1 MSTLIFPSSPTNGQI
16 YPEQPIP
23 GVNQYIYNAQ
33 SDTWDLL
40 PADCC
45 VPNNNIILD
54 NIAGYFNGT
63 QTTFAL
69 TVGGSPYEPPNALQ
83 MIVTVGNIMQE
94 ALVDYDISG
103 STITFTTAPAAGLDC
118 VLLVIAGGQAAPAS
132 NLLLDDIQSGFNGT
146 QVTFPLLFMG
156 EIYTPVNEEQLVVN
170 LGGIQQKPNEHYTVS
185 GASIT
190 FTTPP
195 VFGLNCFIIA
205 LYGGGFGA
213 PGGSG
218 GVTQI
223 VAGTNVTVD
232 PVDGTGV
239 VTINASGGGSSV
251 FSADT
256 DNNIWSCN
264 TNPAFSGGYNN
275 FFAGEKAG
283 CGLLISGYNNNFIG
297 TGSGVCN
304 SDGSYNNY
312 IGYYAG
318 GSPAESHGYGN
329 NFIGYKAGYNNVWGS
344 GNTYIGSEAG
354 FCSES
359 NYSIL
364 IGERAGYCN
373 QGGRNIFLGEFS
385 GYYNTEWGNFFA
397 GRCSG
402 FNNTTGYYNIFLGDW
417 TGYSNTAGFENVL
430 IGTGA
435 GRCNTTGN
443 DNVFIGLSAG
453 QCNTTGSYNVFLG
466 TIAGRFNSTGCCN
479 VVVGDGA
486 GIFNWTGCQNTFLGS
501 FSGYLNQCGVSNTFV
516 GFQAGQN
523 SQRGCNNTFVGT
535 NAGKATY
542 DMFHAYEISGG
553 FNNTF
558 IGVEAG
564 SYTFDYSNTYDWGNN
579 TFVGACS
586 GRNSKLN
593 LCNVFV
599 GTCAGGSSCS
609 TNNNTFIGT
618 QAGETSVNSC
628 NLVAIGT
635 CAGRNAGGYN
645 NIFLGIQSGYGSL
658 GCYASGNVYIGS
670 CVGYYGGGCY
680 TFGNVSIGAYSGLYI
695 TEATKNVFL
704 GYVAGLYNT
713 TGDHN
718 IFVGNAAGYGN
729 TTGYSNVFVGCYA
742 GRCNTTGFENIFI
755 GKRAGACSQTSEQ
768 NVFIGLVAGEKN
780 TTGTHNVFVGRSAGE
795 NNTTGFNNVFLG
807 KYAGISNTTGSDNI
821 YAGDS
826 AGAFNTTGSSNVY
839 IGKQAGGASG
849 GSNASGNVYLG
860 NRAGLLTTSGCYNT
874 FLGFEPAVFHST
886 GSNNVALGC
895 KAGQDAVFLLT
906 TESNRIIVGNN
917 AHTNAYIKVNWTVTS
932 DERDKTCITPIRH
945 GSNFLNQLTPIQ
957 YNWKDRESGEVTE
970 ETPRYGFLAQE
981 ILAAEGDPAILVDDH
996 DPDNLKLR
1004 ETMMIPVLVKAF
1016 QELSEKYEELANE
1029 LATLKSQLN

>member
-156 EIYTPVNEEQLVVN
+156 ELYTPVNEEQLVVN

-223 VAGTNVTVD
+223 IAGTNVTID
-232 PVDGTGV
+232 PPAGTGA
-239 VTINASGGGSSV
+239 VTINASGGGGSSAFTV
-251 FSADT
+251 DAS
-256 DNNIWSCN
+256 NNIWSCTTSPSFTTGCDNFLVGAEAGSCLLDGSYN
-264 TNPAFSGGYNN
+264 TFIGKNSGK
-275 FFAGEKAG
+275 FAT
-283 CGLLISGYNNNFIG
+283 SWNNNFIG
-297 TGSGVCN
+297 SYAGYCSLYGA
-304 SDGSYNNY
+304 YNNY
-312 IGYYAG
+312 IGYQAGYYATSG
-318 GSPAESHGYGN
+318 AYNIAIGACAGRYNDISYNVFIGTCSGLYNYHGYGN
-329 NFIGYKAGYNNVWGS
+329 TFLGTQAGRDNTFGCKNTFIGSQAGLY
-344 GNTYIGSEAG
+344 
-354 FCSES
+354 
-359 NYSIL
+359 
-364 IGERAGYCN
+364 
-373 QGGRNIFLGEFS
+373 
-385 GYYNTEWGNFFA
+385 
-397 GRCSG
+397 
-402 FNNTTGYYNIFLGDW
+402 NTTG
-417 TGYSNTAGFENVL
+417 GYNTAVGYM
-430 IGTGA
+430 A
-435 GRCNTTGN
+435 GE
-443 DNVFIGLSAG
+443 DI
-453 QCNTTGSYNVFLG
+453 TTGSSNV
-466 TIAGRFNSTGCCN
+466 
-479 VVVGDGA
+479 
-486 GIFNWTGCQNTFLGS
+486 FLGS
-501 FSGYLNQCGVSNTFV
+501 FSGQRNFTGNYNLFAGDKSGRFNESGSHNIMLGDNT
-516 GFQAGQN
+516 GIY
-523 SQRGCNNTFVGT
+523 SC
-535 NAGKATY
+535 
-542 DMFHAYEISGG
+542 S
-553 FNNTF
+553 
-558 IGVEAG
+558 G
-564 SYTFDYSNTYDWGNN
+564 SYNIF
-579 TFVGACS
+579 
-586 GRNSKLN
+586 L
-593 LCNVFV
+593 
-599 GTCAGGSSCS
+599 GSSSGCMNQ
-609 TNNNTFIGT
+609 TGCYNTFIGT

-713 TGDHN
+713 TGDYN

-729 TTGYSNVFVGCYA
+729 TSGYANVFAGCYA
-742 GRCNTTGFENIFI
+742 GRCNTTGYYNIFLGSSA
-755 GKRAGACSQTSEQ
+755 GKFNTVGYDNLFMGHGAGLCNVNGYMNNFLGPYSGKCNTSGCY
-768 NVFIGLVAGEKN
+768 NNFLGLFAGSGN
-780 TTGTHNVFVGRSAGE
+780 TTGINNNFIGRFAGY
-795 NNTTGFNNVFLG
+795 G
-807 KYAGISNTTGSDNI
+807 NTTGSDNI
-821 YAGDS
+821 YVGDS
-826 AGAFNTTGSSNVY
+826 TGTSNTTGSNNVY
-839 IGKQAGGASG
+839 LGKQAGGG
-849 GSNASGNVYLG
+849 GSSTASGNVYLG
-860 NRAGLLTTSGCYNT
+860 KFAGYATTSGSCNT
-874 FLGFEPAVFHST
+874 FIGFESAFFQDT
-886 GSNNVALGC
+886 GSNNIAIGC
-895 KAGQDAVFLLT
+895 KAGQDAVFTLF
-906 TESNRIIVGNN
+906 SQSDRIVLGNN

-996 DPDNLKLR
+996 DPENLKLR

-1016 QELSEKYEELANE
+1016 QELSAKYEELANE